1 MNILYLIPARGGS
14 KGVPKKN
21 IKLLNQKP
29 LLHYAIEFARKF
41 TTDNHICLSTDDTE
55 IIECAKACNF
65 GADFRRP
72 KQLATDSANTN
83 DVINHAI
90 VYYESRGKFYD
101 LVVLLQPTSP
111 FRKKEHL
118 VEMIDIWEDKLDLLV
133 SVKESHDSPY
143 FNLFEENDDGMLVC
157 MSGSKVSRRQ
167 DVPKIYAYSGAFYVF
182 NVDSLKEK
190 PISNFTRIR
199 KYLINDP
206 IYSLDIDT
214 EFDWFVAE
222 AIIRNKYK

>member
-29 LLHYAIEFARKF
+29 LLHYTIEFARNF
-41 TTDNHICLSTDDTE
+41 TSDNHICLSTDDTE
-55 IIECAKACNF
+55 IIECARACNLSV
-65 GADFRRP
+65 DFRRP
-72 KQLATDSANTN
+72 QQLATDSACTN
-83 DVINHAI
+83 GVINHAI
-90 VYYESRGKFYD
+90 KYYESKGRVYD

-118 VEMIDIWEDKLDLLV
+118 VEMLDVWEEKLDLLV
-133 SVKESHDSPY
+133 SVKESHDNPY
-143 FNLFEENDDGMLVC
+143 FNLFEENDDGMLAS
-157 MSGSKVSRRQ
+157 MTGSKVSRRQ
-167 DVPKIYAYSGAFYVF
+167 DLPKVYAFSGAFYVF

-190 PISNFTRIR
+190 TISNFSKVK
-199 KYLINDP
+199 KYLISSQ

-222 AIIRNKYK
+222 AIIRGQ